1 MPSLRGLTPLAI
13 FLLLGLAVFALDRW
27 RDGDAGGRT
36 IEVTEAQLAG
46 IRERWA
52 AQWDRPPTEQEL
64 AGLVEETVK
73 ETILYREALRLGL
86 DRGDTIVRRR
96 LAQKMTF
103 MLEDGAA
110 VALPTDRELEAY
122 HAAQGERYRET
133 RRTTFVHV
141 FLSNARRADPAGDAR
156 ALLDELTSGGDDWR
170 QLGDPFMLLREYADR
185 TDQEIAELFGGR
197 FAAALT
203 DLTPG
208 AWRGPIRSAYGTHLV
223 RVVARTEPRT
233 PSFTEVRDRVVEDLV
248 TERRHEQNE
257 AALDELRARYE
268 VRMPEASAAGLR
280 SRRAH

>member
-1 MPSLRGLTPLAI
+1 MPALRGLTPLAI

-36 IEVTEAQLAG
+36 VEVTEAQLAG

-52 AQWDRPPTEQEL
+52 AQWDRPPTDQEL
-64 AGLVEETVK
+64 AGLVEEAVK
-73 ETILYREALRLGL
+73 EDILYREALRLGL
-86 DRGDTIVRRR
+86 DRDDTIVRRR

-122 HAAQGERYRET
+122 HAARGERYREP

-141 FLSNARRADPAGDAR
+141 FLSDDRRADPAGDAR
-156 ALLDELTSGGDDWR
+156 ALLDELTSGGDDDWR

-197 FAAALT
+197 FAAALP

-208 AWRGPIRSAYGTHLV
+208 AWHGPTRSAYGTHLV
-223 RVVARTEPRT
+223 RVVARTEPWSS
-233 PSFTEVRDRVVEDLV
+233 SFTEVRDRVIEDLV
-248 TERRHEQNE
+248 AERRREQNE

-268 VRMPEASAAGLR
+268 VRLPEASAAGLP
-280 SRRAH
+280 

>member
-27 RDGDAGGRT
+27 RDGDAGSRT

-52 AQWDRPPTEQEL
+52 AQWDRPPTEREL
-64 AGLVEETVK
+64 AGLVEDAVK
-73 ETILYREALRLGL
+73 EAILYREALRLGL
-86 DRGDTIVRRR
+86 DRDDTIVRRR

-122 HAAQGERYRET
+122 HAARRERYRET

-141 FLSNARRADPAGDAR
+141 FLSDDRRADPAGDAR
-156 ALLDELTSGGDDWR
+156 ALVDELTSGGGDDWR

-185 TDQEIAELFGGR
+185 TDQEIVELFGGR
-197 FAAALT
+197 FAAALR
-203 DLTPG
+203 DLTSG
-208 AWRGPIRSAYGTHLV
+208 AWHGPIRSAYGTHLV

-233 PSFTEVRDRVVEDLV
+233 PSFTEVRDRVAEDLI
-248 TERRHEQNE
+248 TERRREQNE
-257 AALDELRARYE
+257 AALDALRARYE
-268 VRMPEASAAGLR
+268 VRMPEASAAGLP
-280 SRRAH
+280 